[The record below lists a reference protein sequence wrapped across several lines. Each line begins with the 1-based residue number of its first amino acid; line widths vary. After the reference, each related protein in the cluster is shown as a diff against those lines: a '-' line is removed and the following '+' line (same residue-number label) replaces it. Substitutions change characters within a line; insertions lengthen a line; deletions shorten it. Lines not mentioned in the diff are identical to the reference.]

1 MHCTALVCTGHA
13 EMYASVSRRLRY
25 VRWFAK
31 PAINSSLT
39 RSTRLPHFPILS
51 GEKEWTQR
59 GAARFG
65 NVLPVLHF
73 ECQKPK
79 KKTSDPCLVPC
90 LFFSSFPSLSFTRL
104 QHPGHNTRQSPQTKL
119 VHRIRSRRLMDYF
132 ARTACIEK
140 RAEARWRKT
149 PLVRACCEG
158 W

>member
-39 RSTRLPHFPILS
+39 RSTRLPHFPILND
-51 GEKEWTQR
+51 EKEEAQLGLGTSYPCFTSNAKNQ
-59 GAARFG
+59 
-65 NVLPVLHF
+65 
-73 ECQKPK
+73 K
-79 KKTSDPCLVPC
+79 KKSDPCLVPC

-119 VHRIRSRRLMDYF
+119 VHRIRSRRLVDYF